1 MKIIDCCG
9 LNCPEPVLR
18 TKNALS
24 ENPGIDISVT
34 VDNET
39 ARENVLRFARN
50 QGRKAEWKENKGLF
64 SISISAGD
72 EDETQEIQGTVTTG
86 PGDRP
91 VLFFANDELGSG
103 SRELGEMLMR
113 NFIYTLTKRE
123 TLPQALV
130 FMNSGVKLCVE
141 GSAAIEEL
149 QFFKNKDITILV
161 CGTCLD
167 YYELKDKL
175 RVGEVSNMYDI
186 ADLLLDAERVFTV

>member
-1 MKIIDCCG
+1 MKKIDCCG

-18 TKNALS
+18 TKKALS
-24 ENPGIDISVT
+24 ENLGANIVVA

-50 QGRKAEWKENKGLF
+50 QGRKAEWEEESGLF
-64 SISISAGD
+64 NISITAGD
-72 EDETQEIQGTVTTG
+72 ESRAEETQETVVV
-86 PGDRP
+86 DQSDCP
-91 VLFFANDELGSG
+91 VLFFSNNELGAG

-130 FMNSGVKLCVE
+130 FMNSGVKLCIE

-149 QFFKNKDITILV
+149 QFFEKEGITILV

-167 YYELKDKL
+167 YYELKDKH
-175 RVGEVSNMYDI
+175 RVGQVSNMYDI

>member
-1 MKIIDCCG
+1 MKNIDCCG

-18 TKNALS
+18 TKKALS
-24 ENPGIDISVT
+24 DNPGADIIVT

-50 QGRKAEWKENKGLF
+50 QGRKAEWKENSGLF
-64 SISISAGD
+64 NISITADD
-72 EDETQEIQGTVTTG
+72 ESGAKEKQETVTDG
-86 PGDRP
+86 PGDCP
-91 VLFFANDELGSG
+91 VLFFSNDELGSG

-130 FMNSGVKLCVE
+130 FMNSGVKLCIE
-141 GSAAIEEL
+141 DSAAIEEL
-149 QFFKNKDITILV
+149 QFFENKGITMLV

-175 RVGEVSNMYDI
+175 RVGQVSNMYDI
-186 ADLLLDAERVFTV
+186 ADLLLDAKRVLTV